1 MENYN
6 TKISNFIAA
15 KIDDLK
21 VKYRY
26 IFFHKYDYFMKI
38 DNNDVNVMIIQIA
51 VYYEQIDT
59 QNTHEKIKFLQVE
72 IIKIQVGN
80 KIHIYTYQF

>member
-38 DNNDVNVMIIQIA
+38 DNNDVNVMII
-51 VYYEQIDT
+51 
-59 QNTHEKIKFLQVE
+59 
-72 IIKIQVGN
+72 
-80 KIHIYTYQF
+80 